1 MPSSGPSLAND
12 LRAGDKIS
20 FGMPMTRPYVILN
33 AAMTLD
39 GKIATIAGDSRI
51 SCEADLDRV
60 HKLRASVD
68 AVMVGVG
75 TVLADNPSLTVRR
88 ARGKSPTRV
97 VIDSFAKT
105 PPDAKVLDK
114 LARTVI
120 ASTKSAPKQRLQKL
134 RATGTKIVI
143 AGEKEV
149 NLHRLLEKL
158 RSIGVRKLLL
168 EGGSTLNWSMLKGGL
183 VDEVL
188 VAVAPRIVGGAT
200 AKTLVGGAGFG
211 EVRRG
216 VWLEL
221 KKVKKVGKNLLL
233 TYRVK
238 GGKGAKKAG

>member
-1 MPSSGPSLAND
+1 
-12 LRAGDKIS
+12 
-20 FGMPMTRPYVILN
+20 MTRPYVILN

-51 SCEADLDRV
+51 SCEEDLDRV

-105 PPDAKVLDK
+105 PPSAKVLDD
-114 LARTVI
+114 LAPTVI
-120 ASTKSAPKQRLQKL
+120 ASTKSAPKRRLRKL
-134 RATGTKIVI
+134 RATGVSIVV

-158 RSIGVRKLLL
+158 RSAGVRKLLL
-168 EGGSTLNWSMLKGGL
+168 EGGSTLNWGMLKEGL
-183 VDEVL
+183 VDEVQ

-211 EVRRG
+211 QVQRG
-216 VWLEL
+216 VELEL
-221 KKVKKVGKNLLL
+221 KKVKKVGKCLLL

-238 GGKGAKKAG
+238 GGKVAKKAG